1 MPLTACRECG
11 AAIPAHSHAC
21 PNCGARIAP
30 AAVAPAAY
38 RPVPPRPP
46 QEPERSG
53 GWQTAVGWA
62 AVVGLCAFLGL
73 FFFRLYAEADRRALE
88 KAEVA
93 REWEHIHQMNAWML
107 DTLSTAPEPETA
119 GWAVPTSARA
129 RRMWVISRMLVDR
142 MVWEREVGER
152 YGVKGLS
159 APAAW
164 ATPPYWANAR
174 SHPDVGKYVEG
185 RVATLAEIEKT
196 ADAWMEERTAALA
209 RESGMPAAEIRAI
222 FSRDFARAALDDA
235 RLADAMLELHRLA
248 VRMDPRV
255 HHGGGNQLLWDREDD
270 MHRFDALLDTLNA
283 AAAHSRQAHAR
294 RESRELPALSP
305 QLD

>member
-11 AAIPAHSHAC
+11 TAIPAHSRAC
-21 PNCGARIAP
+21 PKCGARIAP

-53 GWQTAVGWA
+53 GWRTAAGWA

-73 FFFRLYAEADRRALE
+73 FLFRLSAEADQRAVE
-88 KAEVA
+88 KEEVA
-93 REWEHIHQMNAWML
+93 REVEHFRQVNAWMQ
-107 DTLSTAPEPETA
+107 DTSSTAPAPETA

-142 MVWEREVGER
+142 SVWEREVGER
-152 YGVKGLS
+152 HGVKGLS

-174 SHPDVGKYVEG
+174 SHPEVGRYVEG
-185 RVATLAEIEKT
+185 RVATLAEMEKT
-196 ADAWMEERTAALA
+196 ADAWMEARTAALA

-222 FSRDFARAALDDA
+222 FPRDFARAALDDA
-235 RLADAMLELHRLA
+235 RLADVMLELHRLA

-270 MHRFDALLDTLNA
+270 VSRFDALLDTLNA
-283 AAAHSRQAHAR
+283 AAAQSRQAQAR
-294 RESRELPALSP
+294 RNSSELAALFP
-305 QLD
+305 QSD